1 MSRPVLSIPLNY
13 PSKTTLNSFK
23 FSGVPIRVFTKRG
36 HFNPSTVMRTVIAK
50 ALKMIYSRLIQRSDR
65 GETYRHGNDQ
75 GCYAFISDWLVECAS
90 RHPHF
95 RAPKHLALPSRLLD
109 VGGQGTNSIFRSVSS
124 EGLAG
129 NYLALSYC
137 WGSADS
143 HSPKLLNSNVLMYEV
158 GVPSSFLP
166 RIFQGAFQ
174 ISRGLGCRCIWVDA
188 LCIIQDSDSDK
199 ASEIAKM
206 KDVFQN
212 SYLQEPLLPCCILH
226 YTSDQLAWEC

>member
-36 HFNPSTVMRTVIAK
+36 NFNPSTVMRTVIAK

-75 GCYAFISDWLVECAS
+75 GCYALISDWLVECAS
-90 RHPHF
+90 RHPHC

-158 GVPSSFLP
+158 GCT
-166 RIFQGAFQ
+166 I
-174 ISRGLGCRCIWVDA
+174 
-188 LCIIQDSDSDK
+188 
-199 ASEIAKM
+199 
-206 KDVFQN
+206 
-212 SYLQEPLLPCCILH
+212 
-226 YTSDQLAWEC
+226 